1 MRAFYNDIKPA
12 LGEDVEIGF
21 SDTGGY
27 LRGRA
32 HVALLTHTIYIFLP
46 LPPTD
51 RFVPAAGAR
60 QIDRGGH
67 GQTLQD
73 WHYGHVQL

>member
-32 HVALLTHTIYIFLP
+32 HVALLTHTIYIYISP
-46 LPPTD
+46 S
-51 RFVPAAGAR
+51 PA
-60 QIDRGGH
+60 D
-67 GQTLQD
+67 
-73 WHYGHVQL
+73 